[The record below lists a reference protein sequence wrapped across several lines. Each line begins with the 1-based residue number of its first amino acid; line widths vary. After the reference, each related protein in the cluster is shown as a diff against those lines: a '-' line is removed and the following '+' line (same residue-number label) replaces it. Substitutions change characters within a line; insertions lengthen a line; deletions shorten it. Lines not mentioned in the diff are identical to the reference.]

1 MINVQFI
8 GKISDSHSSE
18 RHGERKKMIPKISA
32 HIEMVSCCSIPSI
45 YLLTKT
51 SPYSLMIYSVV
62 LCKIITVGKLAV
74 FLLFL
79 LLFFYHPPPP
89 QNLGHNSGQDFG
101 AQIIK
106 MKRWQTFGEDIN

>member
-8 GKISDSHSSE
+8 GKISESHSFE

-51 SPYSLMIYSVV
+51 SLYSLMIYSVV
-62 LCKIITVGKLAV
+62 LCKIITVGKLAAFSSV
-74 FLLFL
+74 SSTILLS
-79 LLFFYHPPPP
+79 PPPP
-89 QNLGHNSGQDFG
+89 QNLGHNSGQDF
-101 AQIIK
+101 
-106 MKRWQTFGEDIN
+106 